1 VARYLL
7 AATPIPGHANPV
19 ITVAGGLS
27 ARGHE
32 VVVHTGSVFAPAV
45 ARSGARFVPLAPEID
60 IDYRTIDARFPERA
74 ALPPG
79 AAQVLWG
86 VRHLF
91 ADAIAAQYRG
101 LCAILRDFPADAVL
115 ADVMFMGTLPL
126 LLRPRVTRQVVAHL
140 GISSLAL
147 SGPEVAFFGAG
158 LPPARTAQQRA
169 RNQAALRFMERQVFS
184 VVQNYINDVLKDCG
198 APRLPCFATDAVIT
212 LPDVYFQLGVPALE
226 YDRALPSAIR
236 FVGALPAPAP
246 DRPLPHW
253 WDDLEA
259 ARAAGRKIVMVT
271 QGTIANA
278 DLGQLVLPS
287 LAALA
292 RHDDVLLLATTSGAD
307 AARLEVPENA
317 RVADFIPY
325 AAAFPYL
332 DLLITNGGFGGVL
345 LALRHGVPLLVAG
358 DTEEKPEIAARVAY
372 TGAGINLATGHPE
385 VGLIEAAAREILADP
400 GYRAAAARL
409 AAQLEAMDALAT
421 IEAVLAEERT
431 KPSVAA

>member
-1 VARYLL
+1 MAKYLL
-7 AATPIPGHANPV
+7 AATPMPGHADPV
-19 ITVAGGLS
+19 IAIAGGLC

-32 VVVHTGSVFAPAV
+32 VVVHTGSVFKPAV
-45 ARSGARFVPLAPEID
+45 VRSGARFMPLAPEVD

-79 AAQVLWG
+79 PAQMLWG
-86 VRHLF
+86 VQHLF
-91 ADAIAAQYRG
+91 ADAIAGQYHG
-101 LCAILRDFPADAVL
+101 LCAILQEFPADAVL
-115 ADVMFMGTLPL
+115 ADMMFMGTLPL
-126 LLRPRVTRQVVAHL
+126 LLRPRAPRQVVAHL

-169 RNQAALRFMERQVFS
+169 RNESTTRFMQDHVFS
-184 VVQNYINDVLKDCG
+184 VVQNYINDVLKRCG
-198 APRLPCFATDAVIT
+198 AAKLPRFITDAVIT
-212 LPDVYFQLGVPALE
+212 LPDVYFQLGLPALE
-226 YDRALPSAIR
+226 YERALPPAIH
-236 FVGALPAPAP
+236 FIGALPAPP
-246 DRPLPHW
+246 LGRTLPHW
-253 WDDLEA
+253 WGDLEA
-259 ARAAGRKIVMVT
+259 ARASGRKIVMVT

-292 RHDDVLLLATTSGAD
+292 QHDDLLLLATTGGAD
-307 AARLEVPENA
+307 AVPKTPQNA

-358 DTEEKPEIAARVAY
+358 DSEEKPEIATRIAHA
-372 TGAGINLATGHPE
+372 GAGINLATGHPE
-385 VGLIEAAAREILADP
+385 VELIEAAAREILTTP
-400 GYRAAAARL
+400 GYRASAARL
-409 AAQLEAMDALAT
+409 AAQLEAVDALDT
-421 IEAVLAEERT
+421 IEAVLAEELT